1 MIEFLATAVTDGV
14 ILVLGVLLLL
24 SWWRARTS
32 DATAMAKALLGPA
45 AVVVAYLASEVA
57 KVLWRQDR
65 PCRTAPS
72 LIECPEV
79 GDWSFPSNHA
89 TIAAAAATA
98 LLWSGWRWGA
108 AGVVLAVV
116 AASSRVLT
124 GVHHVHDVVA
134 GVVLGAAVVAA
145 TALLLGG
152 VATGV
157 ARARWRGRAA
167 FVLGSVCD
175 APTVT
180 LPRVRR

>member
-1 MIEFLATAVTDGV
+1 MIEFFATAVTDGV
-14 ILVLGVLLLL
+14 ILVLGALLLVA
-24 SWWRARTS
+24 WWRARTN
-32 DATAMAKALLGPA
+32 DAAAVARALLGPA
-45 AVVVAYLASEVA
+45 AVVVAYLVSEVV

-89 TIAAAAATA
+89 TVAAAAAVA

-108 AGVVLAVV
+108 AGAVLAVV
-116 AASSRVLT
+116 AASSRVLV

-134 GVVLGAAVVAA
+134 GMALGAAVVA
-145 TALLLGG
+145 TVSLLLGG
-152 VATGV
+152 VTTGV
-157 ARARWRGRAA
+157 ARARCRGRAA
-167 FVLGSVCD
+167 FVVGRVCD

-180 LPRVRR
+180 LPRVRG